1 MANNYSKSPLYN
13 YNIKKDK
20 INTSDENNRFRYENN
35 VDGGL
40 STCLK

>member
-20 INTSDENNRFRYENN
+20 INTSDENN